1 MRLPQIAVKNPVF
14 TAMVFVAILIFG
26 LVSLFSLPKDVLPDI
41 ELPTLTVMTIY
52 PGASA
57 REVEEQ
63 VSKKLETYLAAA
75 SNLKSIK
82 SNSRENVSFV
92 IMQFNW
98 GENLDQASNNIRDLI
113 EFAKTDLPSEAGTPI
128 IYKFTSSVM
137 PVLVYNIEADESFNG
152 LNKICEDQV
161 TNRIQRL
168 SGVGTTIVIGQPE
181 REIVVQ
187 CNPFQL
193 AAFNLTPSEIAQAMK
208 MQNISIPAGMID
220 DGKMGIS
227 VRMPAE
233 FGSIEE
239 ISQMPISSFNGEII
253 RVCDVATVKD
263 TMKNSDCYIHSFGK
277 KSVIMLV
284 QKQSDANTLTVAKA
298 VKKEVKAIQNSLPQ
312 DVKITELMDMSEL
325 VSESINNL
333 SSSIFYAAFFVI
345 LVVLFFLKDFHSSL
359 IIIMTIPFSLVS
371 AFIFMLLSGYTINII
386 SLIALAVTIGMV
398 VDNAIVILENITRHI
413 ENGTRSKEAAIFGTG
428 EMGMAITGSTLTTIV
443 VFLPMIFMS
452 GLVGIMFKQLA
463 VIVTVTLLASLFT
476 ALTLTPMLS
485 SKLLK
490 VPVKGR
496 VRKHHKLYNIC
507 EAILHYIGEV
517 YAKTLNFSLNNRKI
531 VLWAFITIFCI
542 TIALS
547 FTIGTGYIPNVD
559 AGDLNA
565 VIELDVG
572 VNAKETERVAAM
584 VEQIFLEE
592 VPELRSMYS
601 VSGQTDQ
608 GLLTS
613 VGFKE
618 GINVSTIGAK
628 LVLPEDRKRSAAEI
642 AQVLRQRIE
651 QIPEVEKMNVV
662 SGSILMDA
670 VLGNVKPIEVK
681 ITGNNLDDIELTAGS
696 IEQKLRKLPFLVNLE
711 SSVDAG
717 KPEIRVIVDKDKAST
732 LGINPAI
739 IGMTLRQSIF
749 GVADSEYKDRGDAYD
764 ITVRYAPEFRNNIDQ
779 LKNVSI
785 NTLTGQTISLG
796 SIATIEEGRGISEIK
811 HEAQQRVV
819 YLSADID
826 QISLNKAVKI
836 VNNTIQDIETPSGIS
851 VDIGGQITDQRET
864 FRDLTMLFILGMI
877 LVYMVMAS
885 LFGTYRDPFI
895 IIFAVPMA
903 LTGVIWAFVICH
915 VTLNIV
921 SFFGIVMLLGIV
933 VNNGIVLVNYTNLLR
948 ARGQNLKESLINAG
962 KSRVRPVLMTAFT
975 TIFGMVPMALSTGLG
990 SEIWRPFGI
999 SVIGGLL
1006 ISTLITLILIP
1017 VFYYFAHHREE
1028 NRGAL

>member
-1 MRLPQIAVKNPVF
+1 
-14 TAMVFVAILIFG
+14 
-26 LVSLFSLPKDVLPDI
+26 
-41 ELPTLTVMTIY
+41 
-52 PGASA
+52 
-57 REVEEQ
+57 
-63 VSKKLETYLAAA
+63 
-75 SNLKSIK
+75 
-82 SNSRENVSFV
+82 
-92 IMQFNW
+92 
-98 GENLDQASNNIRDLI
+98 
-113 EFAKTDLPSEAGTPI
+113 
-128 IYKFTSSVM
+128 
-137 PVLVYNIEADESFNG
+137 
-152 LNKICEDQV
+152 
-161 TNRIQRL
+161 
-168 SGVGTTIVIGQPE
+168 
-181 REIVVQ
+181 
-187 CNPFQL
+187 
-193 AAFNLTPSEIAQAMK
+193 
-208 MQNISIPAGMID
+208 
-220 DGKMGIS
+220 
-227 VRMPAE
+227 
-233 FGSIEE
+233 
-239 ISQMPISSFNGEII
+239 
-253 RVCDVATVKD
+253 
-263 TMKNSDCYIHSFGK
+263 
-277 KSVIMLV
+277 
-284 QKQSDANTLTVAKA
+284 
-298 VKKEVKAIQNSLPQ
+298 
-312 DVKITELMDMSEL
+312 
-325 VSESINNL
+325 
-333 SSSIFYAAFFVI
+333 
-345 LVVLFFLKDFHSSL
+345 
-359 IIIMTIPFSLVS
+359 
-371 AFIFMLLSGYTINII
+371 MLLSGYTINII

-717 KPEIRVIVDKDKAST
+717 KPEILVIVDKDKAST

-749 GVADSEYKDRGDAYD
+749 GVAASEYKDRGDAYD